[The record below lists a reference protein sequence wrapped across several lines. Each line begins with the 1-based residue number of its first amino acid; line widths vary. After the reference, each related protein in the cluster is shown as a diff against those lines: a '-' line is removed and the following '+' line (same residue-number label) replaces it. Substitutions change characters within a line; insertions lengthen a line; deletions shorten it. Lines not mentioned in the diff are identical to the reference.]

1 MPWWRIDLSF
11 TANHSGGAVN
21 VATELQSRLLSRWC
35 DLPRSPIASSIARRW
50 VSTMLASW
58 DLPLSP
64 AHEATIAE
72 LTSELVTNAVQHAVP
87 PACGSPDIRINVR
100 VGGATIWLAVCD
112 HDPTLPT
119 RRAPDFLAE
128 SGRGLFLVEAQADQW
143 GTVQHA
149 NGKYV
154 WFSLD
159 CVGGTGR
166 AGEMPP
172 ATASGDCSA
181 SDATNAK
188 ENPSCP
194 PSSFPMTSS
203 VPGPTA

>member
-1 MPWWRIDLSF
+1 MNVVTDL
-11 TANHSGGAVN
+11 T
-21 VATELQSRLLSRWC
+21 SRLLSRWC

-50 VSTMLASW
+50 VSAMLASW
-58 DLPLSP
+58 DAPLSP
-64 AHEATIAE
+64 ADEATIAE

-87 PACGSPDIRINVR
+87 PSHGSSDIRINVR
-100 VGGATIWLAVCD
+100 VGGSTIWLAVCD

-143 GTVQHA
+143 GAVQHE

-154 WFSLD
+154 WFSLECLD
-159 CVGGTGR
+159 GTPW
-166 AGEMPP
+166 AGEQTPT
-172 ATASGDCSA
+172 ATASG
-181 SDATNAK
+181 ATNAK

-194 PSSFPMTSS
+194 PSSFPTTSS
-203 VPGPTA
+203 VPGRTV

>member
-1 MPWWRIDLSF
+1 MNVVTDL
-11 TANHSGGAVN
+11 TP
-21 VATELQSRLLSRWC
+21 RLLSRWC

-50 VSTMLASW
+50 VSAMLASW

-64 AHEATIAE
+64 AREATIAE

-87 PACGSPDIRINVR
+87 PARGSCDIRINVR
-100 VGGATIWLAVCD
+100 VGGAIIWLAVCD

-119 RRAPDFLAE
+119 QRAPDFLAE

-143 GTVQHA
+143 GAVQHE

-154 WFSLD
+154 WFSLECLD
-159 CVGGTGR
+159 GTRR
-166 AGEMPP
+166 AGETPP
-172 ATASGDCSA
+172 ADHPAS
-181 SDATNAK
+181 AK

-194 PSSFPMTSS
+194 PSPFPTTSS
-203 VPGPTA
+203 ARGRTA